1 MTTIVHTLEAD
12 GIQLSFD
19 LRRILSD
26 VYLKCETGK
35 ITGLLG
41 RNGQGKSCLM
51 NIISGTLNSE
61 SNSVRV
67 DGNVIRNARKR
78 SGLLLYLPQFNFIPK
93 SLKVKQV
100 LADFNLACAD
110 FVNRFPEFADKLGDK
125 VSELSG
131 GQWRTVEIY
140 IIAKA
145 PSLFAM
151 LDEPFTHLNPIQI
164 DNIKAFLLE
173 EKANKGFLITDHMYN
188 HLLDISDHVYLLR
201 NGKTHL
207 TKTVNDLE
215 ELGYLMLNI

>member
-1 MTTIVHTLEAD
+1 MVHTLEAD
-12 GIQLSFD
+12 GIQLDFG

-51 NIISGTLNSE
+51 NVILGTLNS
-61 SNSVRV
+61 SINSVRF
-67 DGNVIRNARKR
+67 DGNVAKSIAKR
-78 SGLLLYLPQFNFIPK
+78 PNLLLYLPQFNFIPK

-100 LADFNLACAD
+100 FDDFQLSYPD
-110 FVNRFPEFADKLGDK
+110 FENRFPEFKEKYGSK
-125 VSELSG
+125 VSHLSG

-140 IIAKA
+140 VIAKR

-164 DNIKAFLLE
+164 DKIKEFLLE
-173 EKANKGFLITDHMYN
+173 EKINKGFLITDHMYQ
-188 HLLDISDHVYLLR
+188 HLLDVSDSVYLLKD
-201 NGKTHL
+201 GKTHL
-207 TKTVNDLE
+207 TKAIQDLDD
-215 ELGYLMLNI
+215 LGYVRL

>member
-1 MTTIVHTLEAD
+1 MIHTLEAD
-12 GIQLSFD
+12 GIQLSFG

-26 VYLKCETGK
+26 VYLKCETGQ

-51 NIISGTLNSE
+51 NIILGTLNSE
-61 SNSVRV
+61 NNSVRF
-67 DGNVIRNARKR
+67 DGNVVRDVRKR
-78 SGLLLYLPQFNFIPK
+78 PSLLLYLPQFNFIPK

-100 LADFNLACAD
+100 LSDFNLAYAD
-110 FVNRFPEFADKLGDK
+110 FVNRFPEFTEKLNDK
-125 VSELSG
+125 VGELSG

-140 IIAKA
+140 IIVKK

-164 DNIKAFLLE
+164 DNIKAFLVE
-173 EKANKGFLITDHMYN
+173 EKVNKGFLITDHMYN
-188 HLLDISDHVYLLR
+188 HLLDISDNVYLLR

-207 TKTVNDLE
+207 TKTVDELE
-215 ELGYLMLNI
+215 ELGYITARR